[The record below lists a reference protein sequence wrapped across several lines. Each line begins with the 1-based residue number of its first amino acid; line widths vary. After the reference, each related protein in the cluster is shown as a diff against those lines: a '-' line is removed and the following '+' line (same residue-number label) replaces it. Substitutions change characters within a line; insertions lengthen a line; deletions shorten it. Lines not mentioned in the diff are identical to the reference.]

1 MDVPPNKRFC
11 GAVGDVMRV
20 PTLHLLSALAAYGQ
34 LYSAIGFGIGAW
46 NACAMSAATHACYAS
61 FVTHR
66 PMSIGGVRFRVGSVT
81 AGDVIRVSLQTVSE
95 HYPTGTVLASGTI
108 SIVSG
113 NANSFVQVN
122 FGNVASVGLG
132 QRLAVVA
139 DYPSYNSGNIQITLG
154 QSGGYVGLINNGSGL
169 IASGRYDGSAWSQYG
184 STTALGLV
192 LLNESGVPIQM
203 YWTPDNPIWHGVNSS
218 NTTISAACV
227 SRVPIR
233 IEGLYLSRSSSGNYS
248 PYVNLSI
255 EKGGSTV
262 WQTQWTEGRQLNST
276 FTTVRV
282 SPPVVVGAGETFI
295 IRNQGSG
302 FVNAYRISNSQPFGT
317 SLMDNA
323 ASLVACR
330 PVSGTEMLAVWPLV
344 TPLPMRQSM
353 EVQW

>member
-1 MDVPPNKRFC
+1 
-11 GAVGDVMRV
+11 MRV
-20 PTLHLLSALAAYGQ
+20 LLLHLLSALAVYGQ
-34 LYSAIGFGIGAW
+34 LYSAIGFGTGSW

-61 FVTHR
+61 FITHR

-81 AGDVIRVSLQTVSE
+81 TGDVIRVSLQTVSG

-108 SIVSG
+108 SITSG

-122 FGNVASVGLG
+122 FGNLASVGSG
-132 QRLAVVA
+132 QRLAVVV
-139 DYPSYNSGNIQITLG
+139 DYQSYNSGNIQITIG
-154 QSGGYVGLINNGSGL
+154 GHSGGYVGLSNNASGL

-184 STTALGLV
+184 STTTLGLV

-203 YWTPDNPIWHGVNSS
+203 YWTPDNPISFVVFSS
-218 NTTISAACV
+218 NTTISVACV
-227 SRVPIR
+227 SRVPIQ
-233 IEGLYLSRSSSGNYS
+233 IEGLYLSRSASSNYS

-262 WQTQWTEGRQLNST
+262 WQTQWTEGRQSNST

-295 IRNQGSG
+295 VRNQGSG
-302 FVNAYRISNSQPFGT
+302 FVTSYRISNSQPFGT
-317 SLMDNA
+317 SLTDNA
-323 ASLVACR
+323 GSLVACR

-344 TPLPMRQSM
+344 TTLPLRPKM
-353 EVQW
+353 EVEW